1 MSVVLQRLLGVLFL
15 SCAWW
20 YGFAA
25 DEQRLL
31 GVSAPAESP
40 LLIVNFLDVGQGDAI
55 HLRTPGGVDVLIDTG
70 RDARVLEELGRT
82 LPLSDRVVEHLVL
95 THPDADH
102 IGGVPFVFEH
112 YEVDVVYSTS
122 DQGTSG
128 LADLVWML
136 AHEQAGDSLLLVRGD
151 SIQLSEAVEVVA
163 LWPQMGD
170 VHDGNDDSIVLQVVA
185 GRSHLLFTGDIE
197 RPTEDALLGLQDE
210 GRYSLQSDVL
220 KVAHHGSV
228 SSSSSLFLAAVL
240 PTYSVISAG
249 VENAYGHPHDRTV
262 SELQRYSNSV
272 LRTDVDGSI
281 RCVVR
286 ESGVMCESV

>member
-1 MSVVLQRLLGVLFL
+1 MSVVLPRLLGVLFL

-20 YGFAA
+20 YGFTT
-25 DEQRLL
+25 DGQLRL
-31 GVSAPAESP
+31 GGTSVEDP
-40 LLIVNFLDVGQGDAI
+40 LLLTVYVLSVGQGDAI

-112 YEVDVVYSTS
+112 YEVDAVYSTS
-122 DQGTSG
+122 DRGSSG

-136 AHEQAGDSLLLVRGD
+136 AHEQAGSSSLLMRGD
-151 SIQLSEAVEVVA
+151 SIQLSKDVEVVV

-170 VHDGNDDSIVLQVVA
+170 AHSGNDDSIVLRAVA

-210 GRYSLQSDVL
+210 ARYSLQSDVL

-228 SSSSSLFLAAVL
+228 SSSSSSFLQAVL

-249 VENAYGHPHDRTV
+249 LENAYGHPHDRTV
-262 SELQRYSNSV
+262 SELHRYSSSV
-272 LRTDVDGSI
+272 LRTDLDGSI
-281 RCVVR
+281 RCVVH
-286 ESGVMCESV
+286 ESGVMCEPV